1 MASRHAVLTGKFY
14 PRSLQSGRFNANKI
28 GFSEL
33 DDVERALKTARNFF
47 KLKFAVM
54 LNSR

>member
-1 MASRHAVLTGKFY
+1 MASRHAVLTGNFY